1 MKRAWEAISY
11 LLVFILVFFS
21 LFPLFWILS
30 TSIKPATE
38 IFMIPPKWL
47 PSRATLDNY
56 RRVLFGSSMPKY
68 FVNSLVAGL
77 ITTAA
82 SLLLG
87 CSAGYGL
94 ARYRFRGRLETS
106 LFILIS
112 QMFPVTVLIV
122 PIYIFMSKLRLIDT
136 IIGLSVAHLTFTMPL
151 VTWMSRG
158 YFMNIPQE
166 LEEAAQID
174 GCSYVQ
180 ALILVV
186 LPICAPGLAATAVYA
201 FLMSWNEYVLAS
213 VLTISDA
220 SRTLPI
226 GLTEFAVMF
235 RVDWGSTMAAAT
247 LISLPVVTF
256 FLILQRYFIQGLA
269 QGAVKG

>member
-1 MKRAWEAISY
+1 
-11 LLVFILVFFS
+11 
-21 LFPLFWILS
+21 
-30 TSIKPATE
+30 
-38 IFMIPPKWL
+38 
-47 PSRATLDNY
+47 
-56 RRVLFGSSMPKY
+56 
-68 FVNSLVAGL
+68 
-77 ITTAA
+77 
-82 SLLLG
+82 
-87 CSAGYGL
+87 
-94 ARYRFRGRLETS
+94 
-106 LFILIS
+106 
-112 QMFPVTVLIV
+112 
-122 PIYIFMSKLRLIDT
+122 
-136 IIGLSVAHLTFTMPL
+136 
-151 VTWMSRG
+151 
-158 YFMNIPQE
+158 MNIPQE